1 MLALVLFLFWADP
14 ASFESLLRSGLLALN
29 QNQLSTARTQLEA
42 ASKLKP
48 ASPEVWLALAQTYR
62 KLKQNSSAESAI
74 RKAEARAGNNA
85 VALHGLAFF
94 HSEVGHYGKAAAFE
108 ARYADLAPQDASA
121 APRAVSLYLQAQ
133 KPEAAI
139 ELANKALQKED
150 RAELRFLLGK
160 AYELEKQ
167 PAKAA
172 EQMRRAATLNPYEED
187 YYFQSARQYAIAGN
201 SPAAIEVIEAGKK
214 VFAKSPQLELM
225 LGVAYYAIQQ
235 YPQAMDAFLRTI
247 RLDPTVEQ
255 PYVFIARTM
264 DHAPSR
270 LPEIQ
275 DAFKALA
282 ERAPNNYLSNYLYG
296 KALLISG
303 DDDEKAEALLRKSVS
318 LNGGYWESHL
328 ELGKALEQK
337 GELEPAAREL
347 RKAIELNPKSSAA
360 HFHLGRV
367 YDLMGKPGEAKA
379 EYAIQ
384 EKLIDEEESGPFH
397 NSGSMKQLQDQK
409 Q

>member
-1 MLALVLFLFWADP
+1 MLALWLLLFWADP
-14 ASFESLLRSGLLALN
+14 ASFESLLHSGLLALN
-29 QNQLSTARTQLEA
+29 QNQLGTARARLEA
-42 ASKLKP
+42 ASRLKP
-48 ASPEVWLALAQTYR
+48 NSPEVWLGLAQTYH
-62 KLKQNSSAESAI
+62 KLKREPASQAAI
-74 RKAEARAGNNA
+74 RKAEALAGSNP
-85 VALHGLAFF
+85 VALHALAYF
-94 HSEVGHYGKAAAFE
+94 HSEAGHFAEAAAFE

-121 APRAVSLYLQAQ
+121 APRAVNLYLQAQ
-133 KPEAAI
+133 KPEPAI
-139 ELANKALQKED
+139 ELATKALRKED
-150 RAELRFLLGK
+150 RADLRFLLGK

-172 EQMRRAATLNPYEED
+172 EQMRRAAALNPYEED

-214 VFAKSPQLELM
+214 IFAKSPQLELM

-270 LPEIQ
+270 LPEIL

-282 ERAPNNYLSNYLYG
+282 EKTPNNYLSNYLYG
-296 KALLISG
+296 KALLMSG
-303 DDDEKAEALLRKSVS
+303 DDDDKAEALLRKSVG
-318 LNGGYWESHL
+318 LNGGYWEAHL

-347 RKAIELNPKSSAA
+347 RKSIELNPKSSAA
-360 HFHLGRV
+360 HFRLGRV
-367 YDLMGKPGEAKA
+367 YDRMGKPAEAKA

-384 EKLIDEEESGPFH
+384 GKLIDEEESGPFH